1 MELRDIDKIRLTER
15 YGGFSK
21 GSIGLIEF
29 DGAFCIPVF
38 QTKSGPV
45 RKSQGWLKDVLK
57 RGIAKPIIKVIA

>member
-1 MELRDIDKIRLTER
+1 MELRDIDKIRLTEQ

-38 QTKSGPV
+38 ETRDGKI
-45 RKSQGWLKDVLK
+45 RKSQGWLKEVLK
-57 RGIAKPIIKVIA
+57 RGIAKPIIKVVA